1 MQIGKRMKKIV
12 ALAAGAALMAA
23 LAACGASETA
33 SEPQQ
38 PQQPAQA
45 APAQA
50 AAAPAQ
56 GQMVA
61 PEQPA
66 APAAAEPAPTAVLPP
81 AVPAFAQ
88 PTPMVFSAVPTPE
101 TTGMARMGGTLKIVP
116 QGSLKSVDPQW
127 TTLIVT
133 AHVARHTMEGLF
145 HVDESFA
152 PAPMMV
158 DDWDVSDDGLT
169 WNFNLRDGLRYHDG
183 RAVTAADVVGSF
195 DRVKEKAG
203 MYKRLMG
210 EFGAEMTADGDSS
223 ITITLTEPT
232 ALVLDSIHTNQ
243 SFAPYVLPEE
253 IHTLPQTESA
263 QDVIGTGP
271 FKFVRWAPGDRWTAE
286 RWVDYAKRDEPN
298 SALAGGHTVYLDA
311 IEWIEVPDM
320 ASRIA
325 ALSVGQ
331 VHALDEFKADFVPQI
346 KADPNLNLFINKP
359 GNGTSVW
366 VNHLKPPFNDKRVR
380 RALQLAYPME
390 RALTAAVGDPEFW
403 SLCTNHQACFT
414 RWDTDSGSEGKY
426 NVQDI
431 EAAKALIAEAGVEGA
446 SVRVMQPLDMPV
458 LPDLAAVT
466 AEVLTELGFDVDL
479 QPMDWATLG
488 TRRADPELW
497 EAFHTWSGTGRVLGP
512 LTNTS
517 LQKDGWFNRYQDE
530 SGRMTELMNGFA
542 RAKSAEEQFE
552 IWEEINTFAFEDM
565 PVIRIGDFYPPLAS
579 RKEVK
584 GWNPIPFPVLWDT
597 WLDES

>member
-1 MQIGKRMKKIV
+1 
-12 ALAAGAALMAA
+12 MAM
-23 LAACGASETA
+23 LLVAACGASEDA
-33 SEPQQ
+33 MS
-38 PQQPAQA
+38 PA
-45 APAQA
+45 
-50 AAAPAQ
+50 
-56 GQMVA
+56 
-61 PEQPA
+61 QPA
-66 APAAAEPAPTAVLPP
+66 APAAPAPAPTAMAGAGGGAMMP
-81 AVPAFAQ
+81 AQPAEAAPAAPAPTAMPAMPNVVAPIAQ
-88 PTPMVFSAVPTPE
+88 PTPRVYSAVPTPM
-101 TTGMARMGGTLKIVP
+101 TTGEARMGGTLKIVP

-145 HVDESFA
+145 QLDESFS
-152 PAPMMV
+152 PSPMLV
-158 DDWDVSDDGLT
+158 DNWSVSDDGLT
-169 WNFNLRDGLRYHDG
+169 WMFDLRDGLKYHDG
-183 RAVTAADVVGSF
+183 RAVTASDVVGSF
-195 DRVKEKAG
+195 DRVKTKAG

-210 EFGAEMTADGDSS
+210 EFGADMTADGDSS
-223 ITITLTEPT
+223 IVITLTEPT

-243 SFAPYVLPEE
+243 SFAPYVLPSE
-253 IHTLPQTESA
+253 IHTLPQTESS
-263 QDVIGTGP
+263 QTVMGTGP
-271 FKFVRWAPGDRWTAE
+271 FKFVRWAPGDRWVAE
-286 RWVDYAKRDEPN
+286 RWVDYAKRDEPT
-298 SALAGGHTVYLDA
+298 SALAGGHTVYLDS
-311 IEWIEVPDM
+311 IEWIEIPDM

-325 ALSVGQ
+325 ALAVGQ

-346 KADPNLNLFINKP
+346 KNNPDLNLFINKP
-359 GNGTSVW
+359 GNGTAVW
-366 VNHLKPPFNDKRVR
+366 VNHLKPPFDDQRVR

-403 SLCTNHQACFT
+403 SLCTNYQACFT
-414 RWDTDSGSEGKY
+414 RWDTDAGSEGRY

-431 EAAKALIAEAGVEGA
+431 EAAKALIAEAGVEGME
-446 SVRVMQPLDMPV
+446 VRVMQPLDMPV

-517 LQKDGWFNRYQDE
+517 LQKDGWFNRYQDT
-530 SGRMTELMNGFA
+530 SGKMTELMNRFA
-542 RAKSAEEQFE
+542 RAKDAEEQFS
-552 IWEEINTFAFEDM
+552 IWEEINAFAFEDM
-565 PVIRIGDFYPPLAS
+565 PMIRIGDFYPPLAS

-597 WLDES
+597 WLEE

>member
-1 MQIGKRMKKIV
+1 MKRIHWTILGLTV
-12 ALAAGAALMAA
+12 ALVFI
-23 LAACGASETA
+23 LACSSADETA
-33 SEPQQ
+33 
-38 PQQPAQA
+38 PAAPAAPAPAAPAEAPAA

-50 AAAPAQ
+50 AAAPQ
-56 GQMVA
+56 
-61 PEQPA
+61 QPA
-66 APAAAEPAPTAVLPP
+66 APAAAAPAAPAMQVPTVVAPV
-81 AVPAFAQ
+81 AQ
-88 PTPMVFSAVPTPE
+88 PTPRVYSAVPTPV
-101 TTGMARMGGTLKIVP
+101 TTGMPVYGGSLKIVP

-145 HVDESFA
+145 QLDDSFS
-152 PAPMMV
+152 PAPMLV
-158 DDWDVSDDGLT
+158 DSWDVSDDGLT
-169 WNFNLRDGLRYHDG
+169 WTFGLRDGLVYHDG
-183 RAVTAADVVGSF
+183 RAVTASDVVGSF

-210 EFGAEMTADGDSS
+210 EFGAEMSATDDA
-223 ITITLTEPT
+223 TVMVTLSEPT

-253 IHTLPQTESA
+253 IHTLPQSESA
-263 QDVIGTGP
+263 QDVMGTGP
-271 FKFVRWAPGDRWTAE
+271 FKFVSWAPGDRWIAE
-286 RWVDYAKRDEPN
+286 RWVDYAKRDEPT
-298 SALAGGHTVYLDA
+298 SALAGGHTVYVDT
-311 IEWIEVPDM
+311 IEWIEIPDM

-325 ALSVGQ
+325 ALTVGQ

-346 KADPNLNLFINKP
+346 KDNPDLNLFINKP
-359 GNGTSVW
+359 GNGTAVW

-403 SLCTNHQACFT
+403 SLCTNYQACFT
-414 RWDTDSGSEGKY
+414 RWDTDAGAEGHY
-426 NVQDI
+426 NVQDV
-431 EAAKALIAEAGVEGA
+431 EAAKALIAEAGVEGME
-446 SVRVMQPLDMPV
+446 VRVMQPLDMPV

-530 SGRMTELMNGFA
+530 TGQMTELMNNFA
-542 RAKSAEEQFE
+542 RAKSAEEQFA
-552 IWEEINTFAFEDM
+552 IWEEINAFAFEDM
-565 PVIRIGDFYPPLAS
+565 PTIRIGDFYPPLAS

-597 WLDES
+597 WLEEDN

>member
-1 MQIGKRMKKIV
+1 MKKIV
-12 ALAAGAALMAA
+12 VFALSAVALLS
-23 LAACGASETA
+23 LAACGAQEAAAPDT
-33 SEPQQ
+33 
-38 PQQPAQA
+38 PQQPAPA
-45 APAQA
+45 PLAPAA
-50 AAAPAQ
+50 EAPAP
-56 GQMVA
+56 A
-61 PEQPA
+61 PAPEPEQPA
-66 APAAAEPAPTAVLPP
+66 PAAEARPAPTAAPLPASVPVFTQP
-81 AVPAFAQ
+81 APV
-88 PTPMVFSAVPTPE
+88 VFSAVPTPE
-101 TTGMARMGGTLKIVP
+101 TTGMAQMGGTLKIVP

-145 HVDESFA
+145 HVDASFA

-158 DDWDVSDDGLT
+158 DDWTVSDDGLT
-169 WNFNLRDGLRYHDG
+169 WQFDLRDGLKYHDG

-210 EFGAEMTADGDSS
+210 EFGADMTANGDSS
-223 ITITLTEPT
+223 VTITLTEPT

-243 SFAPYVLPEE
+243 SFAPYVLPAE
-253 IHTLPQTESA
+253 IHTLPQTESS
-263 QDVIGTGP
+263 QIVMGTGP
-271 FKFVRWAPGDRWTAE
+271 FKFTRWAPGDRWTAE

-311 IEWIEVPDM
+311 IEWIEIPDM

-325 ALSVGQ
+325 ALAVGQ

-346 KADPNLNLFINKP
+346 TDNPDLNLFINKP

-366 VNHLKPPFNDKRVR
+366 VNHLKPPFDDKRVR

-414 RWDTDSGSEGKY
+414 RWDTDAGADGRY
-426 NVQDI
+426 NIQDV

-446 SVRVMQPLDMPV
+446 KVRVMQPLDMPV

-530 SGRMTELMNGFA
+530 TGRMTELMNGFA

-552 IWEEINTFAFEDM
+552 IWEEINAFAFEDM